1 MVARARRFFPRHPRV
16 RARRL
21 AAALLPFFTR
31 MPATLDHLKR
41 SGTPTSSPSSPRR
54 IPAWLVPALVLA
66 GFALV
71 FAAVFRDRLIPARE
85 VEVAR
90 VLAVPAASAD
100 ADADAR
106 DSGDA
111 AAGDPSG
118 EPSGPGLFQASG
130 WIEPDPY
137 PVKATALIDGVVER
151 VHVLEGERV
160 ERGQLLAT
168 LIDEDT
174 GLRLENARSEL
185 ARHDADIL
193 AHCAGILAVVEELR
207 ADQARRVSAAA
218 ARDAARD
225 LIDRYRRT
233 DAGAISERDLTDA
246 RLELARVEPMV
257 EAAAARVREIEHRL
271 IQMTHETTSMQRRR
285 EAYETAVAEAELA
298 HSRTRVHAPVDGRIL
313 RLHAMPGQKR
323 MLGMDDPDSS
333 TIASIYD
340 PEKLQV
346 RVDVPLADAAG
357 LRPGQPAVVRSNL
370 LPDRRF
376 QGRVTRIVGEADLT
390 RNTLQAKVEID
401 RPDDALRPEMICRVE
416 FFEARAD
423 DSGRPAGGGSGRIA
437 LWVPEP
443 ALEGDAVWVVDPDSS
458 RVRRRELE
466 LGRESR
472 DGHRRVRS
480 GLNPGE
486 RVVLRPR
493 NLRADQRVRPTS

>member
-1 MVARARRFFPRHPRV
+1 
-16 RARRL
+16 
-21 AAALLPFFTR
+21 
-31 MPATLDHLKR
+31 MPATLDRLKR
-41 SGTPTSSPSSPRR
+41 SAPPTSSPASPRR

-90 VLAVPAASAD
+90 VLAVPAASDD
-100 ADADAR
+100 AD
-106 DSGDA
+106 DA
-111 AAGDPSG
+111 AGTSDDPSG
-118 EPSGPGLFQASG
+118 EPLGAARFQASG

-137 PVKATALIDGVVER
+137 PVKATALIDGVVEQ

-193 AHCAGILAVVEELR
+193 AHCAGILAVVEELK

-225 LIDRYRRT
+225 LIERYRRT
-233 DAGAISERDLTDA
+233 GAGAISERALTDA
-246 RLELARVEPMV
+246 RLELARVEPLV

-285 EAYETAVAEAELA
+285 DAYETAVAEAELA
-298 HSRTRVHAPVDGRIL
+298 HARTRVHAPVDGRIL

-340 PEKLQV
+340 PAKLQV

-423 DSGRPAGGGSGRIA
+423 DSGRPAGGPGRIA

-443 ALEGDAVWVVDPDSS
+443 ALDGEAVWVVDPDSS
-458 RVRRRELE
+458 RVRRREVE
-466 LGRESR
+466 LGRDSR

-480 GLNPGE
+480 GLKPGE
-486 RVVLRPR
+486 RVVLRPQ
-493 NLRADQRVRPTS
+493 NLRAGQRVRPAP